1 MLLSIYNYINKLN
14 IMNFQSLKWMIDSIV
29 QSYKCPECNVWVN
42 DWNIDIIWAAWTTI
56 NIDIECPN
64 CWKHSMIKTEVLSIN
79 LSNQGISS
87 ENLNKIKQSLLE
99 WNWRLIS
106 NQKRINDNEIIN
118 LNENLRKNWLN
129 VSDLLWGNK

>member
-106 NQKRINDNEIIN
+106 NQKSSIRIYKV
-118 LNENLRKNWLN
+118 LNSLFMNNSN
-129 VSDLLWGNK
+129 IYVSNKLLFT